1 MGKIKKT
8 KRESVKGGVKMAKQ
22 EVKKC
27 AYETPGFIQVI
38 SYNQDVLLVST
49 DMYSNDYNGWM
60 SAEQLGGGD

>member
-1 MGKIKKT
+1 
-8 KRESVKGGVKMAKQ
+8 MAKQ